1 MAAERH
7 SVALAPL
14 DLPCSLQSG
23 SLVDIHRDRILV
35 PNLLIDSSVTMLD
48 WENLY
53 RDSLTSEILRSE
65 RRRVTILAALFAVAA
80 ILFSLVSF
88 VPAFFDREFRIRFQA
103 HWPLM
108 MAIYGAVV
116 AYELTLRAGLG
127 WLLDNRR
134 ELPVF
139 LRYLNAFLETSIP
152 TVMLFIAV
160 SLMGPRDALSSPAF
174 LLYFF
179 FILLS
184 ILRLDLRL
192 CLFTGLVAAVEHFIL
207 ASIVVATSAPQAEA
221 EIWRTPTFHFYRSL
235 VLFVAG
241 LVAGLLARQI
251 KQQIEAALR
260 SVSERDRAVRIF
272 GQYVSPQIAEKLLRQ
287 PIALAGELRHVC
299 VMFLDIRDFSSYA
312 AAARPEAVMDYLNTL
327 FDFMIDVVNKHQG
340 IVNKFLGD
348 GFMAVFGAPI
358 DDAEHSRH
366 AVAAALEVIER
377 LDALNASGKIPPTR
391 IGIGL
396 HTGEAIAGNIG
407 SNERKEYSIIGDVV
421 NLAARIEQATK
432 EQQAR
437 LLISE
442 AVRQSLDAELS
453 KAVDLGLVELKG
465 QPQPARLYKLA

>member
-1 MAAERH
+1 M
-7 SVALAPL
+7 
-14 DLPCSLQSG
+14 
-23 SLVDIHRDRILV
+23 
-35 PNLLIDSSVTMLD
+35 PNLLIDSSITMLD

-80 ILFSLVSF
+80 VLFTLVSF
-88 VPAFFDREFRIRFQA
+88 APGFFDPEFRVRFQA

-108 MAIYGAVV
+108 MAIYAALV
-116 AYELTLRAGLG
+116 AYELALRTGIG
-127 WLLDNRR
+127 WLIENRR

-139 LRYLNAFLETSIP
+139 LRYLNAFFETSIP

-160 SLMGPRDALSSPAF
+160 SLMGARDALSSPAF

-184 ILRLDLRL
+184 ILRLDFRL
-192 CLFTGLVAAVEHFIL
+192 CLFTGLVAAVEHFIF
-207 ASIVVATSAPQAEA
+207 AYVVVTTAAPQAEA
-221 EIWRTPTFHFYRSL
+221 AIWRTPAFHFYRSL
-235 VLFVAG
+235 VLLIAG

-251 KQQIEAALR
+251 KQQIEGALR
-260 SVSERDRAVRIF
+260 SVLERDRAVRIF
-272 GQYVSPQIAEKLLRQ
+272 GQYVSPQIAEKLLHQ
-287 PIALAGELRHVC
+287 PVELAGELRHVC

-312 AAARPEAVMDYLNTL
+312 ARARPEEVMSYLNTL
-327 FDFMIDVVNKHQG
+327 FGFMIDVVNKHQG
-340 IVNKFLGD
+340 IINKFLGD

-358 DDAEHSRH
+358 DDSEQCRH
-366 AVAAALEVIER
+366 AVAAALEIIAR
-377 LDALNASGKIPPTR
+377 LDALNAAAEIPSTR

-396 HTGEAIAGNIG
+396 HMGEAIAGNVG

-432 EQQAR
+432 EQSAR

-442 AVRQSLDAELS
+442 AVRQALGAEFFDM
-453 KAVDLGLVELKG
+453 VDLGLVELKG